1 MKLASIR
8 NGAPDG
14 ALAIVSRDLSQAVM
28 ATRIAPD
35 MITAIERWDDVHAD
49 LQTLSHALN
58 AGTADDSFA
67 FDPAQAMAPLPRARQ
82 FLDASAFLNHGRL
95 MDTAFG
101 MDGNP
106 DLETIPMV
114 YQGLSDDFRG
124 PTEEIAFPDTTLG
137 IDFEGEF
144 GVILGRVAIGASAEQ
159 AGSAI
164 RLLVQLNDWSLR
176 ALAAREMR
184 VGFGWVQA
192 KPTSSFAPVA
202 ITPNE
207 LGEAWQDTTIH
218 CDLNIWRG
226 DDLIGHA
233 NGREMHFSFA
243 QLAAWC
249 ARTRTL
255 NAGAILGSGTV
266 ASTDRNTGSSCL
278 SEVRAL
284 EIIASGQPQ
293 TPFLSFG
300 ERIRMQARLPDGS
313 APFGTIDSS
322 VVQLG

>member
-8 NGAPDG
+8 NGRPDG
-14 ALAIVSRDLSQAVM
+14 TLAVVSRDLGRAVM
-28 ATRIAPD
+28 ATDIAPD
-35 MITAIERWDDVHAD
+35 MITAIETWDQVQPA
-49 LQTLSHALN
+49 LSRLSDDLN
-58 AGTADDSFA
+58 AGRASGSFT

-101 MDGNP
+101 MEGNP

-124 PTEEIAFPDTTLG
+124 PTEQIEFPDTTLG

-144 GVILGRVAIGASAEQ
+144 GVILGRVPMGATPDQ
-159 AGSAI
+159 AAGAI

-192 KPTSSFAPVA
+192 KPTCSFAPVA
-202 ITPNE
+202 ITPDE
-207 LGEAWQDTTIH
+207 LGAAWQDSRIH

-226 DDLIGHA
+226 DDHLGHA

-243 QLAAWC
+243 DLAAWC
-249 ARTRTL
+249 ARTRTIHPS
-255 NAGAILGSGTV
+255 AVLGSGTV
-266 ASTDRNTGSSCL
+266 ASTDRSRGSSCL

-284 EIIASGQPQ
+284 EIIAEGKPR
-293 TPFLSFG
+293 TEFLSFG
-300 ERIRMQARLPDGS
+300 ERIRMEARLPDGQ
-313 APFGTIDSS
+313 APFGTIDST
-322 VVQLG
+322 VAQQG